1 MLKHNILLFLRN
13 IIRYK
18 NSFLINIIGLS
29 MGLACVLLIYLWVND
44 ELSVD
49 KFHKNEGRLYRII
62 LHIQFGEITKTLKE
76 TSGLMSELLIEELPE
91 VEYATAV
98 APPSWFGKIS
108 LSTGEKNIKAEGQY
122 VGEDFFNIFSYE
134 LVQGNKD
141 EVLVDKNSI
150 VISESLAERLFNTST
165 NVIGEII
172 KLEQD
177 KQFQVSGIFKSPP
190 DNSTD
195 QFDFALS
202 FEFLADKT
210 PWVKSWG
217 STGPEV
223 FAVLHEG
230 ADIKQV
236 NDKLAMI
243 IEKRFENSTM
253 TPTLVPFSQDYLYG
267 NYENGVQSGGRIEY
281 VRLFSIIAAIIL
293 FIACINFVN
302 LSTATASR
310 RLKEIGIKKTV
321 GAKRNAFVF
330 QLLSES
336 VLMALIAMGFALLIV
351 VLFLPQFN
359 GVVGKQLTLSFNI
372 NLITA
377 IFSIALFTGIIA
389 GIFPALY
396 LSGFNSVTI
405 LKGKLNSST
414 GELWTRKGLVV
425 VQFTLSIILI
435 VSVLVVFRQVEFV
448 QNQNLGYER
457 DNIVHFKVEG
467 KIKDQIET
475 FISEV
480 KNIPGILSASATTHD
495 MVGHNWSVGLNWE
508 GKDPD
513 NRIQFQVIGADYDLI
528 ETLGMKMITGRSFSR
543 DYGADN
549 IGIIFNETAIK
560 SMGLKDPIGK
570 TIDFYGDRRIIG
582 IIKDFHFKSLHE
594 PIEPLFLYM
603 DPGSAKKIMLRIQ
616 AGKERESIKR
626 LHGFYQAFNPG
637 FPFEYQFLDENYQAL
652 YNSEQRVATLSRY
665 FAGMAIVISC
675 LGLFGLTAF
684 TMERRRKEIG
694 IRKVSGARISEILT
708 ILNKDF
714 VKWVAIAFVIASPI
728 AYYAMNKWLES
739 FAYKTTLNW
748 WIFALAGVL
757 ALGIALLT
765 VSWQS
770 WRAATR
776 NPVEALRYE

>member
-1 MLKHNILLFLRN
+1 MIKHNILLFLRN
-13 IIRYK
+13 VIKYK
-18 NSFLINIIGLS
+18 SSFLINITGLS

-44 ELSVD
+44 ELNVD
-49 KFHKNEGRLYRII
+49 KFHENEDRLYRVII
-62 LHIQFGEITKTLKE
+62 HVPDGETIKTWKE

-108 LSTGEKNIKAEGQY
+108 LSAGEKNIKADGQY
-122 VGEDFFNIFSYE
+122 VEKDYFNIFSYD
-134 LVQGNKD
+134 LVQGNED
-141 EVLVDKNSI
+141 QVLSDKNSI
-150 VISESLAERLFNTST
+150 VISENLANKLFNTT
-165 NVIGEII
+165 ANVIGKVI

-177 KQFQVSGIFKSPP
+177 KQFQVSGIFKNPP
-190 DNSTD
+190 ANSTV

-202 FEFLADKT
+202 FDFLADKT

-223 FAVLHEG
+223 FAVLHKET
-230 ADIKQV
+230 DIKQV

-243 IEKRFENSTM
+243 IKKRFENSTIV
-253 TPTLVPFSQDYLYG
+253 PALVPYSEDYLYG
-267 NYENGVQSGGRIEY
+267 NYENEVKSGGRIKY
-281 VRLFSIIAAIIL
+281 VRLFSIIAVIIL
-293 FIACINFVN
+293 MIACINFIN

-321 GAKRNAFVF
+321 GARRNAFVF
-330 QLLSES
+330 QLLNES
-336 VLMALIAMGFALLIV
+336 ILMSLMAMAIALLIV
-351 VLFLPQFN
+351 ILFLPQFN
-359 GVVGKQLTLSFNI
+359 EIVEKHLTLNFNI
-372 NLITA
+372 SFILA
-377 IFSIALFTGIIA
+377 ILSIALLTGFVA

-396 LSGFNSVTI
+396 LSGFNSVSI
-405 LKGKLNSST
+405 LKGKLNGSI

-425 VQFTLSIILI
+425 AQFTLSILLI
-435 VSVLVVFRQVEFV
+435 VSVLAVFRQVEFV
-448 QNQNLGYER
+448 QKQNLGYER

-467 KIKDQIET
+467 KIKDQLET

-480 KNIPGILSASATTHD
+480 KNIPGILNASATTHD

-508 GKDPD
+508 GKDP
-513 NRIQFQVIGADYDLI
+513 NNQTRFQVIGANYGLI
-528 ETLGMKMITGRSFSR
+528 ETLGMEMITGRSFSR
-543 DYGADN
+543 DYGTDD

-560 SMGLKDPIGK
+560 SMRLNDPIGK
-570 TIDFYGDRRIIG
+570 AIDFYGERRIIG

-616 AGKERESIKR
+616 AGKERKVIESLQK
-626 LHGFYQAFNPG
+626 FYQTFNPG

-665 FAGMAIVISC
+665 FAGMAILISC
-675 LGLFGLTAF
+675 LGLLGLTAF
-684 TMERRRKEIG
+684 TMDRRRKEIG
-694 IRKVSGARISEILT
+694 IRKVNGAKISEILT

-714 VKWVAIAFVIASPI
+714 VKWVAIAFIIACPI
-728 AYYAMNKWLES
+728 AYYAMNKWLEN
-739 FAYKTTLNW
+739 FAYKTMLSW